1 MTQAGAVADQWIRV
15 FCPSPERDARLF
27 CFPFAGGAASYFYPF
42 AAALAPQVEVHAVQY
57 PGRQDRHREP
67 CLGTI
72 PELARAVF
80 DVVREA
86 ADQPYLFFGH
96 SMGAIIAYEVARLLG
111 SAGLP
116 GPEWLLVSGQRAPSR
131 QQPEDFHLRDDEQ
144 LVEELRTLG
153 GTDPRW
159 LEDRELL
166 ATILPPIRN
175 DYRAI
180 ETYAYVPGPPL
191 SCPVTALAADDD
203 PYTSI
208 PDVAAWREHS
218 TEAFD
223 LRVFTGGHFFLDD
236 CREEV
241 AEIITSARLRAAARL
256 RAVARD

>member
-1 MTQAGAVADQWIRV
+1 MTHTGAATDPWIRT
-15 FCPSPERDARLF
+15 FCPSQESDVRLF

-42 AAALAPQVEVHAVQY
+42 AAALAPQIEVQAVQY

-72 PELARAVF
+72 PDLAEAIF
-80 DVVREA
+80 DVVRHT
-86 ADQPYLFFGH
+86 ADRPYLFFGH
-96 SMGAIIAYEVARLLG
+96 SMGAIIAYEVTRMLERE
-111 SAGLP
+111 GLP

-131 QQPEDFHLRDDEQ
+131 QQPEDFHLRDDAQ

-159 LEDRELL
+159 LDDKELL

-191 SCPVTALAADDD
+191 GCPVTALAADDD

-218 TEAFD
+218 TGAFD
-223 LRVFTGGHFFLDD
+223 LRVFTGGHFFLDT
-236 CREEV
+236 CRPEV
-241 AEIITSARLRAAARL
+241 TDIITGARQRATARG
-256 RAVARD
+256 